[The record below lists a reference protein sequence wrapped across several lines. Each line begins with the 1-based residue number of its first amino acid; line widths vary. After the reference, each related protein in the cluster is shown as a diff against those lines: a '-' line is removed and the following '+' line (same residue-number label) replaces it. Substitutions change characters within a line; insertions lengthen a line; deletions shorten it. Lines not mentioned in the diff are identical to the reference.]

1 MPQGYSRP
9 RTRCPLASTTVLLPI
24 TAKGALSWGWAG
36 ARAHT
41 QLVWVRGS
49 WLERGVGTQ
58 SSVSPSSIT
67 INNLFLKGSWHHP
80 APPTPHSS
88 TPTFDLS
95 AASWGQSWCNLHPRA
110 SDRLRPCLL
119 VMPLLTLVGAKGLP
133 DPAPGGHLFPGLDL
147 VITTLAAGAPEATLT
162 LWNTEFWE
170 PRHAQPWGHW
180 LGLSAGDP

>member
-1 MPQGYSRP
+1 MGCCPREGFPPPPTHMHHLDLPSTMPQGYSRP

-58 SSVSPSSIT
+58 CSVSPSSIT

-80 APPTPHSS
+80 APPPPTPPPPPLTS
-88 TPTFDLS
+88 
-95 AASWGQSWCNLHPRA
+95 
-110 SDRLRPCLL
+110 LL
-119 VMPLLTLVGAKGLP
+119 P
-133 DPAPGGHLFPGLDL
+133 
-147 VITTLAAGAPEATLT
+147 AGARAGAIYTLGPLT
-162 LWNTEFWE
+162 
-170 PRHAQPWGHW
+170 G
-180 LGLSAGDP
+180 